1 MQSAE
6 GHASLESFHLQ
17 VAQWVE
23 SHISH
28 CVDALSQKLL
38 DKAMS
43 DRNRETALLFF
54 KHHKYLDTQSTKVA
68 SYFQQL
74 LSKALFGEDASVSV
88 IPTQR
93 STPSF
98 KLLLSAT
105 SANDELYAF
114 CLVLRPEVL
123 NTLFQRAFN
132 LIDPAQPVRQTARA
146 VFETEFNSQLDSLYG
161 ALNKLVAAPDTS
173 NIDRRANVEAWIQH
187 LETKL
192 RNPAIDAS
200 TRSMTQMRL
209 EELNARLDDLDAMSQ
224 SARLLRDRWLHPHDE
239 LEYKVYTDDELLA
252 EVDRLFHPLN
262 SLDNVPRS
270 LRNLSERIRP
280 IVDSVALS
288 DRGLF
293 MQALHP
299 VKQLFHQVTATVA
312 HWIEST
318 PEQRKQLLL
327 YVKPVINTGIA
338 ADKNYRGNRG
348 LMKALQQELMDYLTY
363 QMQRVDNEQ
372 KALASPPPQPVKTS
386 NPIEQVNALLEE
398 KLNNA
403 GEVPPL
409 LYKLIYSL
417 WNRVIAETWL
427 EYGQDGIATQQALSL
442 VDDILWYLHCDD
454 EKLLHTN
461 TEFLGQQIERDL
473 LNGLK
478 LIDFNRDKGIELI
491 SSLRQLRKRM
501 QHSQKPAA
509 RSALH

>member
-43 DRNRETALLFF
+43 DHNRETALLFF
-54 KHHKYLDTQSTKVA
+54 KHHKYLDTHSTKVA

-74 LSKALFGEDASVSV
+74 LSKALFGEDASVNV

-93 STPSF
+93 STPNF

-123 NTLFQRAFN
+123 STLFLRAFN
-132 LIDPAQPVRQTARA
+132 LIDPAQPVRQTARS
-146 VFETEFNSQLDSLYG
+146 VFEAEFNSQLDSLYG
-161 ALNKLVAAPDTS
+161 ALYKLVDSPDAS
-173 NIDRRANVEAWIQH
+173 NIDRRANIEAWIHH
-187 LETKL
+187 LEAKL

-209 EELNARLDDLDAMSQ
+209 EELNTRLDDLDALSQ
-224 SARLLRDRWLHPHDE
+224 SARLFRDRWLHPHDE

-270 LRNLSERIRP
+270 LRKLSDRIRP

-312 HWIEST
+312 QWIEST

-327 YVKPVINTGIA
+327 YVKPVINSGIT

-348 LMKALQQELMDYLTY
+348 LMKALQKELMDYLTY
-363 QMQRVDNEQ
+363 QMQRVENEQ
-372 KALASPPPQPVKTS
+372 KALTAPPPQPVKTP
-386 NPIEQVNALLEE
+386 NPIEQVNVLLEE

-409 LYKLIYSL
+409 LYKLIFSL

-501 QHSQKPAA
+501 QQPQKRAA
-509 RSALH
+509 RSSLH

>member
-17 VAQWVE
+17 VAEWVE
-23 SHISH
+23 SHISQ
-28 CVDALSQKLL
+28 CVNALSQKLL

-43 DRNRETALLFF
+43 DGNREAALLFF
-54 KHHKYLDTQSTKVA
+54 KHHKYLDTHSTKVA

-93 STPSF
+93 STPHF

-123 NTLFQRAFN
+123 STLFQRAFN
-132 LIDPAQPVRQTARA
+132 LIDPAQPVRQIARA
-146 VFETEFNSQLDSLYG
+146 AFETEFNSQLDSLYG
-161 ALNKLVAAPDTS
+161 ALNNLVDSPDAS
-173 NIDRRANVEAWIQH
+173 NIDRRANIEAWIQH

-200 TRSMTQMRL
+200 TRAMTKMRL
-209 EELNARLDDLDAMSQ
+209 EELNARLDDLDALSQ
-224 SARLLRDRWLHPHDE
+224 SARQLRDRWLHPHDE
-239 LEYKVYTDDELLA
+239 LEHKIYTDDELLA
-252 EVDRLFHPLN
+252 EVDKLFHPFN
-262 SLDNVPRS
+262 SLNNVPRS
-270 LRNLSERIRP
+270 LRKLSERIRP

-288 DRGLF
+288 DRSLF

-299 VKQLFHQVTATVA
+299 AKQLLHQVTATVA
-312 HWIEST
+312 QWIEST

-327 YVKPVINTGIA
+327 YIQPAIDTGIA
-338 ADKNYRGNRG
+338 ADNTYRGNRG
-348 LMKALQQELMDYLTY
+348 LMKALQQELKDYLTY
-363 QMQRVDNEQ
+363 QMQRVDNDQ
-372 KALASPPPQPVKTS
+372 KAQASPPLQPVKTA
-386 NPIEQVNALLEE
+386 NPIEQVNVLLEE

-409 LYKLIYSL
+409 LYKLIFSL
-417 WNRVIAETWL
+417 WNRVIAETWV
-427 EYGQDGIATQQALSL
+427 ECGKDGIATQQALSL

-478 LIDFNRDKGIELI
+478 VIDFNRDKGIELI
-491 SSLRQLRKRM
+491 SSLRQLRKRI
-501 QHSQKPAA
+501 QQPLK
-509 RSALH
+509 RSAQSTLH